1 MNKKIFLILGTLLL
15 FLGSTSLWGARQG
28 PDLWYITKAIE
39 PGESNLDDERCCWLC
54 GNNERS
60 LMDFY
65 RKTNDM
71 GVIDFNTL
79 NVYPIENSSDNS
91 HTDFRVNVSGK
102 NQCIFDISNGRKIT
116 NIQVTFGQSK
126 LDVENLKNNLCT
138 KCLEQAA
145 EVFTVSGQVTEVEE
159 PVDICLIDFK
169 TGELYSLQKKYLSYY
184 VRDYYVLLQHA
195 DDGVKIV
202 IADISEGGSFSE
214 E

>member
-79 NVYPIENSSDNS
+79 NVYPIEISADNS
-91 HTDFRVNVSGK
+91 HTDLRVNVSGK
-102 NQCIFDISNGRKIT
+102 NQCVFDISNSRRVT
-116 NIQVTFGQSK
+116 NIQVTFRDSK

-138 KCLEQAA
+138 KCLNQAA
-145 EVFTVSGQVTEVEE
+145 EIFTVSGQVNEVEE
-159 PVDICLIDFK
+159 PTDICLIDFK
-169 TGELYSLQKKYLSYY
+169 TGKLYSLQKRYLSYY
-184 VRDYYVLLQHA
+184 VNDYYVLLQHS

-202 IADISEGGSFSE
+202 IADISEGDNSDE
-214 E
+214 K